1 MWRMNILNS
10 VPQYYVLI
18 HIRRKIVYH
27 NLLKFCF
34 LHKQTFVSYT
44 NKLYKIL
51 FDLLF
56 TAYKWNC
63 HFSWSL
69 TPPTPHSKN
78 VFPPYQSLPTWC
90 HPKFLP
96 PLLKKNFSTYDTP
109 PPYHMK
115 YPTHP
120 LYQFPA
126 NGYVLNVS
134 VLSQSFF
141 NSL

>member
-1 MWRMNILNS
+1 MNILNS

-69 TPPTPHSKN
+69 TPPLPFEECLPPISVSPHMVPS
-78 VFPPYQSLPTWC
+78 
-90 HPKFLP
+90 KFLP
-96 PLLKKNFSTYDTP
+96 LLLKKNFSIYDMP
-109 PPYHMK
+109 PRYHMK

-126 NGYVLNVS
+126 NGYVLDVS

>member
-18 HIRRKIVYH
+18 HIRRKIVHH

-34 LHKQTFVSYT
+34 LHR
-44 NKLYKIL
+44 
-51 FDLLF
+51 LLF
-56 TAYKWNC
+56 LNQTN
-63 HFSWSL
+63 L
-69 TPPTPHSKN
+69 TKFFLTYCLQLINEIVIFHGVWHPPSHSKN

-96 PLLKKNFSTYDTP
+96 LPLKKNFSIYDMP
-109 PPYHMK
+109 PRYHMK

-126 NGYVLNVS
+126 NGYILDVS

>member
-18 HIRRKIVYH
+18 HIRRKIVHH

-34 LHKQTFVSYT
+34 LHR
-44 NKLYKIL
+44 
-51 FDLLF
+51 LLF
-56 TAYKWNC
+56 
-63 HFSWSL
+63 L
-69 TPPTPHSKN
+69 TQTNLTKFFLTYCLQLINEIVIFHGVWHPPSHSKN
-78 VFPPYQSLPTWC
+78 VFHPYQSLPTWC

-96 PLLKKNFSTYDTP
+96 LLLKKNFSIYDMP
-109 PPYHMK
+109 PRYHMK

-126 NGYVLNVS
+126 NGYVLDVS